1 MIEMD
6 LSGKKEEIA
15 QLSLSWK
22 NYLPGMIYGPLLI
35 AQFITVFFFYN
46 YYHLDI
52 CTWIGWGIIIFFLLL
67 VGLHKKEFKDKG
79 EIHKDKDKSFIN
91 TTKLVDTG
99 VYSIIRHPLW
109 LCWILLSISL
119 TLISQHWL
127 IVVFAVP
134 ICCIVYGETYFLDK
148 GLVKKFGEEYKKY
161 KKKVPRMNLILGLIK
176 YVFLKKNCNSTGFPN
191 SENK

>member
-6 LSGKKEEIA
+6 LSGKKEETA
-15 QLSLSWK
+15 QSRLSWK

-35 AQFITVFFFYN
+35 AQFIIVFFFYN

-67 VGLHKKEFKDKG
+67 VGLHKKEFKNKG

-127 IVVFAVP
+127 IVLFVVP
-134 ICCIVYGETYFLDK
+134 ICCLVYGETYFLDK

-176 YVFLKKNCNSTGFPN
+176 YVLLKKICNSMGFPN
-191 SENK
+191 SENN

>member
-1 MIEMD
+1 MD
-6 LSGKKEEIA
+6 LSGKKEETA
-15 QLSLSWK
+15 QSGLSWK
-22 NYLPGMIYGPLLI
+22 DYLPGMIYGPLLI

-52 CTWIGWGIIIFFLLL
+52 FTWIGWGIIIFFLLL
-67 VGLHKKEFKDKG
+67 VGLHKKEFKSKG

-176 YVFLKKNCNSTGFPN
+176 YVLLKKNCNSTGFPN